1 LGFRVFCPVF
11 ATLWEWVGPRLA
23 GHLPFVK
30 TRKRFHVSV
39 PRSVEIEPFRY
50 SGLAVVLSLCGVIA
64 GICSWATPTG
74 RNSTTVVG
82 PPTRPTLIVPVGAQ
96 LSPLPQN
103 HQPVMVLQ
111 SGTTAREMSPMS
123 TPRSFPSALVRSAN

>member
-1 LGFRVFCPVF
+1 M
-11 ATLWEWVGPRLA
+11 AA
-23 GHLPFVK
+23 FVK
-30 TRKRFHVSV
+30 TGKRIQVTV

-74 RNSTTVVG
+74 RTQAPAASASM
-82 PPTRPTLIVPVGAQ
+82 RPMMIAPVGAQ

-103 HQPVMVLQ
+103 HQPVMLIQ
-111 SGTTAREMSPMS
+111 DGWMGRETYPMS

>member
-1 LGFRVFCPVF
+1 MGFAVGWIR
-11 ATLWEWVGPRLA
+11 VGPRLA
-23 GHLPFVK
+23 SRAGVVK
-30 TRKRFHVSV
+30 TRKRFQVAV

-74 RNSTTVVG
+74 RTSVPVATTSS
-82 PPTRPTLIVPVGAQ
+82 RPTMIVPVGAQ

-103 HQPVMVLQ
+103 HQPVTILQ
-111 SGTTAREMSPMS
+111 DGTPGRETYPMS
-123 TPRSFPSALVRSAN
+123 IPRSFPSAFVRSAN

>member
-1 LGFRVFCPVF
+1 MNGG
-11 ATLWEWVGPRLA
+11 AWVGLRLA
-23 GHLPFVK
+23 PPLPFVK
-30 TRKRFHVSV
+30 TGKRFHVSV

-74 RNSTTVVG
+74 RSSG
-82 PPTRPTLIVPVGAQ
+82 PIAGTSMRPAMIAPVGAQ

-103 HQPVMVLQ
+103 HQPFMLIQ
-111 SGTTAREMSPMS
+111 DGRTGRETYPMS
-123 TPRSFPSALVRSAN
+123 TPRSFPSGFVRSAN

>member
-1 LGFRVFCPVF
+1 MLSEVVSLR
-11 ATLWEWVGPRLA
+11 ERVGPRLA
-23 GHLPFVK
+23 SPLPFVK
-30 TRKRFHVSV
+30 TGKRFHVSV

-74 RNSTTVVG
+74 RAPAPIAG
-82 PPTRPTLIVPVGAQ
+82 PPLRPTMIAPVGAQ

-111 SGTTAREMSPMS
+111 DGTTAREMSPMS